1 MDKIMITD
9 FEVQNNLCNKKFQ
22 IVGHSFFYIIY
33 INFNDN
39 TILATINIINL
50 NLTITLISN

>member
-1 MDKIMITD
+1 MITD
-9 FEVQNNLCNKKFQ
+9 FEVQNNLGNKKFQ
-22 IVGHSFFYIIY
+22 IVEHSFFYIIY